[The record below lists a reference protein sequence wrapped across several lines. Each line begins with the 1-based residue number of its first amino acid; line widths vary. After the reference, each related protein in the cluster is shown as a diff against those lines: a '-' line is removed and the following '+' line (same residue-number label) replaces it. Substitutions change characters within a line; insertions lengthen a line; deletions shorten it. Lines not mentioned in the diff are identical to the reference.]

1 MYACKYSPASIRV
14 GQLGPGPIT
23 LLADTSPLNDEMER
37 LSTSSGNREEQL
49 TVGQA
54 VVAGMV

>member
-1 MYACKYSPASIRV
+1 MYSPTSICI

-23 LLADTSPLNDEMER
+23 LLADTSPLNDEME
-37 LSTSSGNREEQL
+37 SGNREEQL